1 MTLSFAP
8 KRSSDRTVQYIM
20 NITAYEYDT
29 ILPSC
34 VQLLSLTL
42 AHRLR
47 VTELSI
53 LEDKN
58 RIHVLP
64 HEDSILVYF
73 WYTSELDYQMNLGT
87 ASL

>member
-1 MTLSFAP
+1 
-8 KRSSDRTVQYIM
+8 M

-64 HEDSILVYF
+64 HEDIVSSSIFGTLV
-73 WYTSELDYQMNLGT
+73 
-87 ASL
+87 SLIIT

>member
-1 MTLSFAP
+1 
-8 KRSSDRTVQYIM
+8 M

-42 AHRLR
+42 ARLR

-64 HEDSILVYF
+64 HEDIVSSSIFGTLV
-73 WYTSELDYQMNLGT
+73 
-87 ASL
+87 SLIIT

>member
-1 MTLSFAP
+1 
-8 KRSSDRTVQYIM
+8 M
-20 NITAYEYDT
+20 NITTYEYDT

-42 AHRLR
+42 ARLR
-47 VTELSI
+47 VTELST

-73 WYTSELDYQMNLGT
+73 WYTSERDYQMNLGT